1 MLRQENG
8 ITLVALIITIIV
20 LIILAAVTIMA
31 VTKNGMIDKAIQ
43 GTENYANAQYY
54 EVNELEH
61 ASNTL
66 NKVVSNITAIEKS
79 WKEALDA
86 KWNSTGTGSS
96 SDAGTGSDA

>member
-31 VTKNGMIDKAIQ
+31 VTNNGMIDKVIQ
-43 GTENYANAQYY
+43 GTENYANAQYH

-66 NKVVSNITAIEKS
+66 DKVVSNITKLEQS
-79 WKEALDA
+79 WSSVLNS
-86 KWNSTGTGSS
+86 KWNSTT
-96 SDAGTGSDA
+96 TTP